1 MKVIG
6 WVLQPA
12 NSYCAFTS
20 WVLVFQNWIGS
31 DFVLRNSKLWSSLR
45 PSQVLGEK
53 RENGIS
59 EADSS
64 HVQRGL
70 EVTAA
75 NMTSLSSASQQQ
87 KLAATRWFVSQF
99 HWVWGLFGQ
108 VVIWGPG
115 VPESQPRLGLCVAGA
130 LCMAWRL
137 CSQWWGIF
145 LWHSNSWFEVFYFK
159 WMDQFAWIPS

>member
-99 HWVWGLFGQ
+99 HWVWSLFGR
-108 VVIWGPG
+108 V
-115 VPESQPRLGLCVAGA
+115 
-130 LCMAWRL
+130 
-137 CSQWWGIF
+137 GI
-145 LWHSNSWFEVFYFK
+145 
-159 WMDQFAWIPS
+159 